1 MSNNIL
7 NEISNNQLIQQV
19 DTNIEQQLIISEV
32 ISEVISDI
40 NIENIRNELD
50 IYPPYVTRQNAFCTS
65 IEYVNMVNF

>member
-7 NEISNNQLIQQV
+7 NEISNNQLIELV
-19 DTNIEQQLIISEV
+19 DTNIEQQLIINQ
-32 ISEVISDI
+32 VISDI

-65 IEYVNMVNF
+65 IEYVNMDNF

>member
-19 DTNIEQQLIISEV
+19 DTNIEQQLIINQ
-32 ISEVISDI
+32 VISDI

-65 IEYVNMVNF
+65 IEYVNMDNF